1 MKKSRFTEEQMVKA
15 LRDADATSVADV
27 AKKLSVAEQTL
38 YVWRKRF
45 RGQTVDEVKEMKSLV
60 AENAKLKKLVAEQ
73 LLAIE
78 VLKEVNAKKW

>member
-15 LRDADATSVADV
+15 LRDAEV
-27 AKKLSVAEQTL
+27 AKKLGVAEQTL

-45 RGQTVDEVKEMKSLV
+45 RGQSVDEVKEMKSLV

-78 VLKEVNAKKW
+78 VLKR

>member
-15 LRDADATSVADV
+15 LRDADATSIAEV
-27 AKKLSVAEQTL
+27 AKKLGITEQTL
-38 YVWRKRF
+38 YAWRKRF
-45 RGQTVDEVKEMKSLV
+45 RGKSIEDVKEFKALA

>member
-1 MKKSRFTEEQMVKA
+1 VVPK
-15 LRDADATSVADV
+15 
-27 AKKLSVAEQTL
+27 
-38 YVWRKRF
+38 F
-45 RGQTVDEVKEMKSLV
+45 RAGHGQTVDEVKEMKSLV

>member
-15 LRDADATSVADV
+15 LRDADATSVAEV
-27 AKKLSVAEQTL
+27 AKKLGVTEQTL

-45 RGQTVDEVKEMKSLV
+45 RGHTVDEVREMKALA

>member
-15 LRDADATSVADV
+15 LRDADATSVTEV
-27 AKKLSVAEQTL
+27 AKKLGVAEQTL